1 VSKLFY
7 ILLILLLFTGCSSD
21 KKNLF
26 WSSKEPTKKEDNLS
40 EKEINL
46 KNFLFEN
53 KLITKEFNQDL
64 KIKIN
69 KKVNSTISQ
78 IKFTNNNGQINFD
91 SNLKQSA
98 KYRFSKI
105 KNFNKFE
112 PEISLYNEGII
123 FFDGNGSVIN
133 FDANLQIIWKKNYY
147 SKSEK
152 KLNPIL
158 QFANNNQFLVV
169 ADNIAKYYLLDVKTG
184 DLVWSK
190 NNIAPFNSQIKIYKD
205 KFFIIDYSNTLRC
218 FSLKD
223 GRELWNIKT
232 QNSLIRSQ
240 KKLSIVISKDIIF
253 FNNSIGDITA
263 VDLNTEQ
270 LLWQLP
276 TQNRLIY
283 ESSFSLKTS
292 ELISDNKSLFFSNNK
307 NQLFSIDIETGSFNW
322 KTNINSSLRS
332 TIINDNLFS
341 ISSDGFLFLI
351 NKNDGNIIRI
361 TDIFSNMSPK
371 EKNMIEPTGFIIG
384 LNNIYVSTNK
394 GKIFLV
400 NIVNGKTIS
409 LFKINREKILRPL
422 FSDGNLFTAKDN
434 AIIKLN

>member
-1 VSKLFY
+1 
-7 ILLILLLFTGCSSD
+7 
-21 KKNLF
+21 
-26 WSSKEPTKKEDNLS
+26 
-40 EKEINL
+40 
-46 KNFLFEN
+46 
-53 KLITKEFNQDL
+53 
-64 KIKIN
+64 
-69 KKVNSTISQ
+69 
-78 IKFTNNNGQINFD
+78 
-91 SNLKQSA
+91 
-98 KYRFSKI
+98 
-105 KNFNKFE
+105 
-112 PEISLYNEGII
+112 
-123 FFDGNGSVIN
+123 
-133 FDANLQIIWKKNYY
+133 
-147 SKSEK
+147 
-152 KLNPIL
+152 
-158 QFANNNQFLVV
+158 
-169 ADNIAKYYLLDVKTG
+169 
-184 DLVWSK
+184 
-190 NNIAPFNSQIKIYKD
+190 
-205 KFFIIDYSNTLRC
+205 
-218 FSLKD
+218 
-223 GRELWNIKT
+223 LWNIKT

-394 GKIFLV
+394 GKIFV
-400 NIVNGKTIS
+400 VDIANGKTS
-409 LFKINREKILRPL
+409 SYFKINREKILRPL
-422 FSDGNLFTAKDN
+422 FSNGNLFTAIDN
-434 AIIKLN
+434 ALIKLN

>member
-7 ILLILLLFTGCSSD
+7 ILLILLLFTGCSSN

-40 EKEINL
+40 EKEIDL
-46 KNFLFEN
+46 KDFLFEN
-53 KLITKEFNQDL
+53 KVITKEFNQDL

-69 KKVNSTISQ
+69 NKVNSSISQ
-78 IKFTNNNGQINFD
+78 INFTNNNGQINFD
-91 SNLKQSA
+91 SNLKQAA
-98 KYRFSKI
+98 KYKFSKI

-112 PEISLYNEGII
+112 PEISFYNEGII
-123 FFDGNGSVIN
+123 FFDNNGSIIN
-133 FDANLQIIWKKNYY
+133 FDADSQIIWKKNYY
-147 SKSEK
+147 AKSEK

-158 QFANNNQFLVV
+158 QFANNDQFLVV
-169 ADNIAKYYLLDVKTG
+169 ADNIAKYYLLDIKTG

-190 NNIAPFNSQIKIYKD
+190 NNIAPFNSQVKIYKD

-394 GKIFLV
+394 GKIFV
-400 NIVNGKTIS
+400 VDIANGKTS
-409 LFKINREKILRPL
+409 SYFKINREKILRPL
-422 FSDGNLFTAKDN
+422 FSNGNLFTAIDN
-434 AIIKLN
+434 ALIKLN

>member
-1 VSKLFY
+1 MSKLFY